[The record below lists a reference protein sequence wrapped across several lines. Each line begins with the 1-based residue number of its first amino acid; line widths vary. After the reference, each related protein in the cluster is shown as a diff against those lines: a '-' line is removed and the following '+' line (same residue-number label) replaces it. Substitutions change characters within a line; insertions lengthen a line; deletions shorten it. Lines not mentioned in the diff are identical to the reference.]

1 MRQFRSPVRI
11 CCLTTPLQKSV
22 LTLARR
28 ESLRIVLPRIDAPIN
43 RPIGSK
49 PTRFANMVQVT
60 QLKVAVLDDYQG
72 ISEPHFS
79 RLDKSLFNVA
89 IFKDTLLPYNH
100 PETPEY
106 ARNALVSRL
115 EPFDVI
121 CTMRERTPF
130 PKELIARLPNLKLLL
145 STGLRNNSLDLPAF
159 KERGIPVAGTA
170 DKSTGK
176 QVGTNSTTEHC
187 VTLILSLARN
197 IASDDL
203 AVKSGLWQTELAIGL
218 TGKTFGVVGLG
229 RLGVSTAKI
238 MHLAFGMKIIAW
250 SSNLT
255 QEAADEKAKAEGLPV
270 EGPDG
275 EKTFKVVSRD
285 ELFSTADVLSVH
297 LVLSDRSQGL
307 IKADDLS
314 KMKKT
319 ALFVNTSRGP
329 LVVEKDLLDMLK
341 KGGIRGCALDVFNL
355 EPLPLDSEWR
365 TVKWGQDGRS
375 RVLLTPHMGYVEEKT
390 LNAWYEQQAD
400 NIKRWQSGDILVN
413 VLT

>member
-1 MRQFRSPVRI
+1 
-11 CCLTTPLQKSV
+11 
-22 LTLARR
+22 
-28 ESLRIVLPRIDAPIN
+28 
-43 RPIGSK
+43 
-49 PTRFANMVQVT
+49 MVQVT

-72 ISEPHFS
+72 TSEPHFNK
-79 RLDKSLFNVA
+79 LDKSLFNVTT
-89 IFKDTLLPYNH
+89 FKDTLLPYNH
-100 PETPEY
+100 SETPEY
-106 ARNALVSRL
+106 AKDALVSRL

-130 PKELIARLPNLKLLL
+130 PRGLIERLPNLKLLL

-170 DKSTGK
+170 DNSTGK

-197 IASDDL
+197 IAADDL
-203 AVKSGLWQTELAIGL
+203 AVKSGLWQTGLAVGL
-218 TGKTFGVVGLG
+218 TGKTFGVLGLG

-238 MHLAFGMKIIAW
+238 MNLAFGMRIVAW
-250 SSNLT
+250 SPNLT

-275 EKTFKVVSRD
+275 DKTFKVVSRE
-285 ELFSTADVLSVH
+285 ELFAAADVLSVH
-297 LVLSDRSQGL
+297 VVLSDRSRGM
-307 IKADDLS
+307 ITADDLS
-314 KMKKT
+314 RMKRS

-329 LVVEKDLLDMLK
+329 LVVERDLLDLLK
-341 KGGIRGCALDVFNL
+341 KGGIRGCALDVFDL

-365 TVKWGQDGRS
+365 TVSWGQDGRS

-390 LNAWYEQQAD
+390 LNSWYEQQAD
-400 NIKRWQSGDILVN
+400 NIKRWQSGDVLVN
-413 VLT
+413 VLA